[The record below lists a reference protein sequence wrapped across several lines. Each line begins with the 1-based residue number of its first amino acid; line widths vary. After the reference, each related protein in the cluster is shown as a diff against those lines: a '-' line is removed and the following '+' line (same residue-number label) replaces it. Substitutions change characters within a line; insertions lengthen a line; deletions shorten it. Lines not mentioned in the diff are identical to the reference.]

1 MTDQAGANKYR
12 ILVVDDEQ
20 LMRSVIGGILTDAGY
35 EVIEASTG
43 EECIQAATFEK
54 PDLIILDVIM
64 PDMDGFQTCEQ
75 MKNHEDTC
83 SIPVI
88 FVSGL
93 DNRFSILKALR
104 VGATD
109 YVIKPIEADDVLS
122 RVNSLLATK
131 SLIHDKINL
140 LRLNEAM
147 VDKVKS
153 FINELSIITTV
164 DNLKTDIADNS
175 VTTLDSLGTV
185 RECIANY
192 DEDGALAAVTQAEM
206 SLQFADRV
214 SQQLNEFA
222 KIVDQIHNMMT
233 VSAEEVSSEFFSSES
248 LNKASSD
255 SVLGDKANQAEVD
268 DLLDSLGI

>member
-1 MTDQAGANKYR
+1 MSSQAEDCKFR
-12 ILVVDDEQ
+12 ILVADDEQ
-20 LMRSVIGGILTDAGY
+20 LMRSVIGGILTEAGY

-43 EECIQAATFEK
+43 EECIQLATFEK
-54 PDLIILDVIM
+54 PDLVILDVIM
-64 PDMDGFQTCEQ
+64 PDIDGFQTCER
-75 MKNHEDTC
+75 MRNIDDIC

-109 YVIKPIEADDVLS
+109 YIIKPIEADDVLG
-122 RVNSLLATK
+122 RVSSLLAAK

-147 VDKVKS
+147 VDQVKK
-153 FINELSIITTV
+153 FIDELSIISTV
-164 DNLKTDIADNS
+164 DNLKSDIADHS
-175 VTTLDSLGTV
+175 VTTFEHLNIV
-185 RECIANY
+185 RECINNF
-192 DEDGALAAVTQAEM
+192 DEDGALKAVTDAEM

-222 KIVDQIHNMMT
+222 KIVDQIHKMM
-233 VSAEEVSSEFFSSES
+233 VVEPEKSDGDQSSES
-248 LNKASSD
+248 LAKASSD
-255 SVLGDKANQAEVD
+255 SVLGAKASQAEVD

>member
-1 MTDQAGANKYR
+1 MSDQAEDSKFR
-12 ILVVDDEQ
+12 ILVADDER
-20 LMRSVIGGILTDAGY
+20 LMRSVIGGILTEAGY
-35 EVIEASTG
+35 EVMEAETG
-43 EECIQAATFEK
+43 EECIQLAQFEQ

-64 PDMDGFQTCEQ
+64 PDIDGFQVCER
-75 MKNHEDTC
+75 MRNIDETC

-109 YVIKPIEADDVLS
+109 YVIKPIEAADVLS
-122 RVNSLLATK
+122 RVNSLLAAK

-147 VDKVKS
+147 VTQVKG
-153 FINELSIITTV
+153 FIDELSIIKTV
-164 DNLKTDIADNS
+164 DSLKNDIADQS
-175 VTTLDSLGTV
+175 VTTFEHLNKV
-185 RECIANY
+185 RECINNF
-192 DEDGALAAVTQAEM
+192 DEDGALKAVTDAEM

-222 KIVDQIHNMMT
+222 KIVDQIHKMMT
-233 VSAEEVSSEFFSSES
+233 VEISDEFGGEDHDS
-248 LNKASSD
+248 LTKASSD
-255 SVLGDKANQAEVD
+255 SVMNSKASQAEVD

>member
-1 MTDQAGANKYR
+1 MTDQASGSNYR

-35 EVIEASTG
+35 EVLEASTG
-43 EECIQAATFEK
+43 EECIQVATFEK

-75 MKNHEDTC
+75 MKNHEETC

-147 VDKVKS
+147 VDQVKS
-153 FINELSIITTV
+153 FISELSIISTV
-164 DNLKTDIADNS
+164 DNLKSDIADHS
-175 VTTLDSLGTV
+175 VTTLDCLGKV
-185 RECIANY
+185 RECITCL

-222 KIVDQIHNMMT
+222 KIVDQIHGMMT
-233 VSAEEVSSEFFSSES
+233 VTADGAEAHLDSDSI
-248 LNKASSD
+248 NKASTD
-255 SVLGDKANQAEVD
+255 SVLGAKASQAEVD

>member
-1 MTDQAGANKYR
+1 MSNQANDSKFR
-12 ILVVDDEQ
+12 ILVADDEQ
-20 LMRSVIGGILTDAGY
+20 LMRSVIGGILTEAGY
-35 EVIEASTG
+35 EVMEASTG
-43 EECIQAATFEK
+43 EECIQLATFEK

-64 PDMDGFQTCEQ
+64 PDIDGFQTCER
-75 MKNHEDTC
+75 MRNIDETC

-147 VDKVKS
+147 VSQVKK
-153 FINELSIITTV
+153 FIDELSIIKTV
-164 DNLKTDIADNS
+164 DNLKSDIADQS
-175 VTTLDSLGTV
+175 VTTFEHLNKV
-185 RECIANY
+185 RECINSF
-192 DEDGALAAVTQAEM
+192 DEDGALKAVTDAEM

-222 KIVDQIHNMMT
+222 KIVDQIHKMMT
-233 VSAEEVSSEFFSSES
+233 VKAEEISVEDGSDG
-248 LNKASSD
+248 LTKASSD
-255 SVLGDKANQAEVD
+255 SVLNAKASQAEVD

>member
-1 MTDQAGANKYR
+1 MNDQAGANKYR

-43 EECIQAATFEK
+43 EECIQVATFEK

-75 MKNHEDTC
+75 MKNHEETC

-122 RVNSLLATK
+122 RVSSLLATK

-147 VDKVKS
+147 VDQVKS
-153 FINELSIITTV
+153 FINELSIISTV

-175 VTTLDSLGTV
+175 VTTLDSLCTV
-185 RECIANY
+185 RECISNY

-233 VSAEEVSSEFFSSES
+233 VSNAEVSDELYLSES

>member
-1 MTDQAGANKYR
+1 MNGQVDDSKFR
-12 ILVVDDEQ
+12 ILVADDEQ
-20 LMRSVIGGILTDAGY
+20 LMRSVIGGILTEAGY
-35 EVIEASTG
+35 EVMEASTG
-43 EECIQAATFEK
+43 EECIELAIAEK

-64 PDMDGFQTCEQ
+64 PDIDGFQTCER
-75 MKNHEDTC
+75 MRNLDETC

-109 YVIKPIEADDVLS
+109 YVIKPIEADDVLG
-122 RVNSLLATK
+122 RVNSLLAAK

-147 VDKVKS
+147 VDQVKN
-153 FINELSIITTV
+153 FINELSIISTV
-164 DNLKTDIADNS
+164 DNLKSDIADQS
-175 VTTLDSLGTV
+175 VTTFEHLNKV
-185 RECIANY
+185 RECINNF
-192 DEDGALAAVTQAEM
+192 DEDGALNAVTQAEM

-222 KIVDQIHNMMT
+222 KIVDQIHNMM
-233 VSAEEVSSEFFSSES
+233 VVEVDEQVGSDESES
-248 LNKASSD
+248 LSKASSD
-255 SVLGDKANQAEVD
+255 SVLGAKASQAEVD